1 MMNRL
6 DSKTISFL
14 YYFLISAFTF
24 GIFPYAQ
31 QVLANEN
38 LTPLS
43 FTKSTQTFPPLVTFE
58 VILGDVDRDGD
69 LDAVFSNM
77 EFNHCQIW
85 LNDGHG
91 SFTNSGQAL
100 TQQAHGVALG
110 DLDGD
115 GDLDLFVTCA
125 HFGYNNRWYYKPS
138 KIYLNDGNGVF
149 IDSGQDL
156 GDTNISGNLVNLVD
170 VDSDNDLDAFV
181 VYYPPPTKLY
191 LNDGAGNFTNSG
203 MTFPFCTIWGD
214 FDGDGDM
221 DIFIKE
227 ENIGYRTML
236 NDGKGNF
243 SAHWQM
249 ADLTATMDYHSN
261 AAGDLDGDGDLDVLI
276 TNGKRTTSMPFKIFL
291 NNGSGNFSDSGQE
304 YGSVNISWIRLGDLN
319 NDGHLDAFFS
329 IWDNP
334 NQIWLNDGNG
344 KFVDSGLR
352 LSGRSLTRGSDL
364 GDLDNDGDLDI
375 FIGLYGQ
382 ASNEVWFN
390 DTITSINDEGSSFH
404 EFLKEFQL
412 FQNYPNPFNSTTTIR
427 YHLPH
432 SGKMSLQIFDIMGRL
447 VHTIIND
454 QQPAGDYQI
463 SWDGTDKNGLQ
474 VSTGVYMCQLTVDR
488 YRLTNKLV
496 FIK

>member
-14 YYFLISAFTF
+14 YYFLISAFAF
-24 GIFPYAQ
+24 GQFPYAQ

-38 LTPLS
+38 LSTLS

-91 SFTNSGQAL
+91 NFTNSGQSL

-125 HFGYNNRWYYKPS
+125 HFGYNNYKPS

-181 VYYPPPTKLY
+181 VYYPPPAKLY
-191 LNDGAGNFTNSG
+191 LNNGAGKFTDSG
-203 MTFPFCTIWGD
+203 MTLPFCTIWGD

-304 YGSVNISWIRLGDLN
+304 YGSVNITWIRLGDLN

-404 EFLKEFQL
+404 EFPKEFQL
-412 FQNYPNPFNSTTTIR
+412 FQNYPNPFNPTTTIR
-427 YHLPH
+427 YDVTKNSEL
-432 SGKMSLQIFDIMGRL
+432 KLKIYDQLGRL
-447 VHTIIND
+447 IKTLVDDLKAPGNY
-454 QQPAGDYQI
+454 AVN
-463 SWDGTDKNGLQ
+463 WDGTDKMGRQVTSGL
-474 VSTGVYMCQLTVDR
+474 YF
-488 YRLTNKLV
+488 YRMTSGAFSQTHKAILLN
-496 FIK
+496 